1 MPGEQRAVTLARSGR
16 VLFLHAVP
24 PPSRWGSAGAQAA
37 ADPAVPQALAR
48 LSGGDPHLDRQ
59 IQRAARLVDTPVS
72 VLITGETGSGKE
84 YFAKALHEASQRR
97 GKPFVA
103 VNCAAIPETLIESEL
118 FGHLPG
124 SFSGARL
131 KGKAGLI
138 QEADGGT
145 LFLDEIGDMPLPL
158 QARLLRVLAERE
170 VLPIGAT
177 RAVKVDVRVIA
188 ATHADL
194 QALVREGRF
203 RDDLYYRLAGA
214 HLVLPPLRQRRDLP
228 WLVHKLLRES
238 GRQVQLGP
246 DAEHWLRAHDW
257 PGNLRE
263 LKNVIDYASAM
274 AGGGGIIGVA
284 ELPDALLAA
293 ARPAVTNDAWQADA
307 AALPAEAQLLL
318 QYLRAARWN
327 ISAVAHQLGVA
338 RMTVYRRMKRWGIQE
353 PPRG

>member
-1 MPGEQRAVTLARSGR
+1 
-16 VLFLHAVP
+16 
-24 PPSRWGSAGAQAA
+24 
-37 ADPAVPQALAR
+37 
-48 LSGGDPHLDRQ
+48 
-59 IQRAARLVDTPVS
+59 
-72 VLITGETGSGKE
+72 
-84 YFAKALHEASQRR
+84 
-97 GKPFVA
+97 VA

-124 SFSGARL
+124 SFSGAL
-131 KGKAGLI
+131 AKGKTGLI

-145 LFLDEIGDMPLPL
+145 LFLDEIGDMPLAL

-177 RAVKVDVRVIA
+177 RTVKVDVRVIA

-194 QALVREGRF
+194 QVVVRQGRF

-214 HLVLPPLRQRRDLP
+214 HLLLPPLRQRRDLP
-228 WLVHKLLRES
+228 WLVHKLLREA
-238 GRQVQLGP
+238 GRHVQLGP
-246 DAEHWLRAHDW
+246 DVEPWLRAHDW

-274 AGGGGIIGVA
+274 AGDGGVIGLA
-284 ELPDALLAA
+284 DLPDALLNVAHP
-293 ARPAVTNDAWQADA
+293 PAGGDGTLADA
-307 AALPAEAQLLL
+307 AALSAEAQLLL

-338 RMTVYRRMKRWGIQE
+338 RMTIYRRMKRWGIRE
-353 PPRG
+353 PEPH